1 MAQLSNDCFAQGA
14 KRRMTAAEALDL
26 LGTRL
31 AAVAAIEPVALKA
44 AHGRILAED
53 VIAARAVP
61 PHDNSAVD
69 GYAVR
74 FDDLSQIGETRLKIA
89 GRAAAGH
96 PVDAALAPKGAV
108 RIFTGAKMPDGA
120 DTVMM
125 QEDCREEDGF
135 VLVPPGIEKGANRRR
150 AGEDVAPGSRVL
162 EAGRRLRPQDVGLA
176 ASIGRTSLSVYG
188 PLRVALFSTGDEIR
202 EPGGELPPGCVYD
215 ANRYALHG
223 LLETLGCAIDDLGIL
238 PDSYTHIH
246 DALTGAA
253 ATHDAI
259 VTSGGVSMGE
269 EDHVRAAVT
278 ALGEIHFW
286 QLAIR
291 PGRPVALGAVGNAA
305 FIGLP
310 GNPAAMMVTFLRLAR
325 PALLRL
331 AGSREIVPTTFR
343 VRAEFG
349 YKKKS
354 GRREWVRCRLVA
366 GPDGEMSARK
376 FPREG
381 AGILTSLVESDG
393 LVELPEELTRLEPGT
408 MVDFLPFSEV
418 S

>member
-14 KRRMTAAEALDL
+14 RRRMTAAEALEL
-26 LGTRL
+26 LGARL
-31 AAVAAIEPVALKA
+31 TAVAEIETVPVRA

-53 VIAARAVP
+53 VAADRAVP

-74 FDDLSQIGETRLKIA
+74 FEDLSHVGETTLTLA

-96 PVDAALAPKGAV
+96 PVPHPLPPKAAV

-120 DTVMM
+120 DTVLM
-125 QEDCREEDGF
+125 QEDCRESDGA
-135 VLVPPGIEKGANRRR
+135 VIVPPGIERGANRRK
-150 AGEDVAPGSRVL
+150 AGEDVAPGTKVL
-162 EAGRRLRPQDVGLA
+162 GAGRRLRPQDIGLA
-176 ASIGRTSLSVYG
+176 ASIGRTALKVHR

-202 EPGGELPPGCVYD
+202 EPGTELPPGCLYD

-246 DALTGAA
+246 DALMGAA

-269 EDHVRAAVT
+269 EDHVRAAVS

-291 PGRPVALGAVGNAA
+291 PGRPLALGAVGNAA

-331 AGSREIVPTTFR
+331 AGGREISPTTFR
-343 VRAEFG
+343 VRADFG

-354 GRREWVRCRLVA
+354 GRREWVRCRLVP
-366 GPDGEMSARK
+366 GPDGQAMARK

-393 LVELPEELTRLEPGT
+393 LVELPEDLTRLEPGA

>member
-1 MAQLSNDCFAQGA
+1 MAQLSNDCFAFGA

-26 LGTRL
+26 LGERL
-31 AAVAAIEPVALKA
+31 AAVAEAESVTLRE

-53 VIAARAVP
+53 VIATRAVP

-74 FDDLSQIGETRLKIA
+74 YDDLSAVKETTLKIV

-96 PVDAALAPKGAV
+96 PVDGALPPKAAV

-125 QEDCREEDGF
+125 QEDCREEDGA
-135 VLVPPGIEKGANRRR
+135 VIVPPGIEKGANRRKS
-150 AGEDVAPGSRVL
+150 GEDVAAGTTVL
-162 EAGRRLRPQDVGLA
+162 GAGRRLRPQDVGRA
-176 ASIGRTSLSVYG
+176 ASIGLTALKVHR
-188 PLRVALFSTGDEIR
+188 PLRVALFSTGDEIS
-202 EPGGELPPGCVYD
+202 EPGTELPAGAVYD
-215 ANRYALHG
+215 ANRYALAG
-223 LLETLGCAIDDLGIL
+223 LLESLGCIVDDLGIL
-238 PDSYTHIH
+238 PDRYQTIH
-246 DALTGAA
+246 DALRSAA

-259 VTSGGVSMGE
+259 VTSGGVSAGE
-269 EDHVRAAVT
+269 EDHVRAAVS
-278 ALGEIHFW
+278 AQGEIHFW

-291 PGRPVALGAVGNAA
+291 PGRPIALGAVGAA
-305 FIGLP
+305 VFIGLP

-343 VRAEFG
+343 VRADFG

-354 GRREWVRCRLVA
+354 GRREWVRCRLA
-366 GPDGEMSARK
+366 PGPDGETIARK

-393 LVELPEELTRLEPGT
+393 LVELPEELTKLEPGA